1 MQNSEQIHWRPWG
14 AEAFGEARESL
25 KPIFLSISA
34 IWCHWC
40 HVMDEESFDHP
51 EVIRRL
57 NHDFVPV
64 RVDSDKRPDI
74 NGRYNMGGW
83 PTVAVLDADGRVMVG
98 ETYLPTG
105 RLLEMLSQVKKVGGT
120 PARPAPSPSI
130 LETATRIPQPADSLP
145 VALETVTGFLSRA
158 FDPEYGG
165 FGGPPK
171 FPQPWAIELLLHLH
185 NRTGDLKQFE
195 MVKLTLDQMRD
206 SAIYDPV
213 DGGFFRYATR
223 GDWDRP
229 HYEKL
234 LEGNARMLMLYLR
247 AYRLTGDASYR
258 FTAHGILD
266 YLYTTLAVEG
276 EAWFCGSQSADEEYY
291 GLSEEDRAGVESP
304 RRDRTLY
311 TDYNAATASAL
322 YLAGHVLKDSAYQT
336 SALQLVNLL
345 LARCRHFEY
354 GMVHCIDEQPSL
366 PGYLSDQV
374 HMIMALADAFE
385 ATGEKRYLDHAD
397 ELVGVINRYLWDEKA
412 GGYWDLPEHPDR
424 EGILKVRIKPFVEN
438 AAAAIAMTR
447 LSHLSGL
454 EAYRKRA
461 EAVLQHLTTIFRPY
475 KHHAAPF
482 GLALERFL
490 STPHHITVI
499 GRRTDPEW
507 NAMIESAH
515 RISAP
520 WKVILPLDLEE
531 SKDRITSLGYPIT
544 SQPAAYVCIGT
555 TCLPPVSR
563 QEDLEN
569 IIIERV
575 LRNENPRR

>member
-1 MQNSEQIHWRPWG
+1 
-14 AEAFGEARESL
+14 
-25 KPIFLSISA
+25 
-34 IWCHWC
+34 
-40 HVMDEESFDHP
+40 MDEESFDHP

-57 NHDFVPV
+57 NHDFIPV

-83 PTVAVLDADGRVMVG
+83 PTVAVLDAEGRVMVG

-105 RLLEMLSQVKKVGGT
+105 RLLEMLSQVRSGT
-120 PARPAPSPSI
+120 
-130 LETATRIPQPADSLP
+130 EADSSRPVSSAAPEKDSSQKTQPTDELP
-145 VALETVTGFLSRA
+145 DVLETVSGFLSRA
-158 FDPEYGG
+158 FDSEYGG

-185 NRTGDLKQFE
+185 HRTGDLKQFE
-195 MVKLTLDQMRD
+195 MAKLTLDQMRD
-206 SAIYDPV
+206 SALYDPV

-234 LEGNARMLMLYLR
+234 LEVNARMLMLYLR

-258 FTAHGILD
+258 FTAYGILD
-266 YLYTTLAVEG
+266 YLYTNLAVEG
-276 EAWFCGSQSADEEYY
+276 ESWFCGSQSADEEYY

-304 RRDRTLY
+304 GRDRTLY
-311 TDYNAATASAL
+311 TDQNAAVASAL
-322 YLAGHVLKDSAYQT
+322 FLAGHLLKDSAYQT

-354 GMVHCIDEQPSL
+354 GMVHYIDERPSL
-366 PGYLSDQV
+366 PGYLSDLV
-374 HMIMALADAFE
+374 HMIGGLADAFE

-397 ELVGVINRYLWDEKA
+397 ELVGIANRYLWDEKTGA
-412 GGYWDLPEHPDR
+412 YWDLPEHPDR

-438 AAAAIAMTR
+438 SAAAIALTR
-447 LSHLSGL
+447 LSHLNGL
-454 EAYRKRA
+454 EANRKRA
-461 EAVLQHLTTIFRPY
+461 EAVLRYLSTVYRPF

-490 STPHHITVI
+490 NPPHHITVV
-499 GRRTDPEW
+499 GRRTDPQW
-507 NAMIESAH
+507 NAMISSAH
-515 RISAP
+515 QVNAP
-520 WKVILPLDLEE
+520 WKVILPLDSEE
-531 SKDRITSLGYPIT
+531 SKDRITALGYPIA

-555 TCLPPVSR
+555 ACLPPISR
-563 QEDLEN
+563 HEDLEN
-569 IIIERV
+569 VVTERI
-575 LRNENPRR
+575 LRSENRHR